1 MNDAEFKIWCS
12 QITKLTSEQ
21 RIETAVK
28 LRVLS
33 EEKTVSEDWLFDG
46 ICAALVGHGL
56 LNRLSIRPLKQ
67 TKAFTHYQKYSVA
80 LQASLLDLISGIP
93 QTRLSRVV
101 LARVAGETLITWCKR
116 RHEQITPA
124 LILNNISHT
133 IDALNRSFPG
143 YLEAGLL
150 GKAIISPE
158 RMFKDEPTNGMR
170 RERDADRG

>member
-1 MNDAEFKIWCS
+1 MNDVEFKAWCS

-21 RIETAVK
+21 RIEAAVK

-46 ICAALVGHGL
+46 ICAALVSHGL

-67 TKAFTHYQKYSVA
+67 TKAFLHYQKHA
-80 LQASLLDLISGIP
+80 AELQSALLDIIKGIP

-116 RHEQITPA
+116 RHEQVTPA

-133 IDALNRSFPG
+133 VDALNRSFPG

-158 RMFKDEPTNGMR
+158 RMFDGKNT
-170 RERDADRG
+170 RDSS